1 MRHHVQNQ
9 DVNLCIKVTKELDET
24 QCEDDEEDIILDFL
38 SEADDWWSNDGR
50 KTSRWSTDRH
60 CRPTGNISNVNNNY

>member
-50 KTSRWSTDRH
+50 KTSR
-60 CRPTGNISNVNNNY
+60 